1 MTRNDY
7 VTELKNGVCR
17 VIFTKKNGEERDM
30 TCTLDMSYVPES
42 QHPKGTAGYVKN
54 EETISVYDMKAEGWR
69 SFKVEN
75 IKEFLVQ

>member
-17 VIFTKKNGEERDM
+17 VVFTKLNGEERDM

-42 QHPKGTAGYVKN
+42 DRPKGKSNVKN
-54 EETISVYDMKAEGWR
+54 ESTISVYDMKAEGWR
-69 SFKVEN
+69 SFKVDN